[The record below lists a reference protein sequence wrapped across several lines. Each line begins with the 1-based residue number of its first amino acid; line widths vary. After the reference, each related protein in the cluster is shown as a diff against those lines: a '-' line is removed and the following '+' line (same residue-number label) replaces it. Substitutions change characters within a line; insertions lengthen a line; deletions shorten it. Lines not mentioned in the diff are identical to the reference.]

1 MNEKVV
7 GFYEKWSEKAAADPV
22 WAKANPMKIHV
33 SRLDSGELDVR
44 FNRRCKGKTMR
55 RFIQY
60 RVVQ

>member
-33 SRLDSGELDVR
+33 SRLDSGELDVALQP
-44 FNRRCKGKTMR
+44 TM
-55 RFIQY
+55 
-60 RVVQ
+60 